1 VPKITCQF
9 CFATKKVKTRTNHY
23 YYPRRCYNG
32 SCDGGYKVEDKEVI
46 IPKGWEQFEGKFDR
60 VSGSRVIQYACPECI
75 ASTKDAHEQNR
86 IEAKAKL
93 KAAKQKYK
101 HFLANEWNT
110 LDSLIQE
117 EEHTKRNMHN
127 NKRTYPLEK
136 DPFFIKW
143 AQAAGSVQR
152 LKNKEWDLRAA
163 INSAKEQVTDWDPK
177 RLVSA
182 IPVLQSIH
190 TG

>member
-1 VPKITCQF
+1 MPKITCQF
-9 CFATKKVKTRTNHY
+9 CLATKKVKTHTNHY

-32 SCDGGYKVEDKEVI
+32 SCDGGYKVEEKEVI

-60 VSGSRVIQYACPECI
+60 VSGSRRVQYACPECI

-93 KAAKQKYK
+93 KATKQKHK
-101 HFLANEWNT
+101 HFLANEWCM

-117 EEHTKRNMHN
+117 EKHTYRNMGN

-143 AQAAGSVQR
+143 AQAKGNLQR
-152 LKNKEWDLRAA
+152 LKNKESDLSDA
-163 INSAKEQVTDWDPK
+163 IRIAKEQVRTWDPK
-177 RLVSA
+177 RLTNA

-190 TG
+190 TN